1 MSLWQHVREL
11 RGRLFKSLI
20 ALIVTTI
27 ISTMLGNRIIVLLA
41 YPIGGIDKLS
51 SIDVTENVTVFMKV
65 SLLSGFILA
74 LPIIVYQIIA
84 FIVPGLTPKE
94 RRSLYIALPSALVLF
109 IAGVTFAF
117 LVMLPVAI
125 PFLVDFL
132 GIPTQPRLSNY
143 FSFVTSLLFW
153 IGISFETP
161 LLVYVL
167 AKFHIVSAEVLIK
180 QWRIAIV
187 VIAIVAAVVTPTPDP
202 INMGLLMIP
211 LTFLYLLSVL
221 LAKLAVREDKSSLNE
236 TT

>member
-1 MSLWQHVREL
+1 MSLWQHIREL
-11 RGRLFKSLI
+11 RGRLFKGLI
-20 ALIVTTI
+20 ALIVGTI
-27 ISTMLGNRIIVLLA
+27 ISTLLGNKIIVLLA
-41 YPIGGIDKLS
+41 YPIGGVDKLS

-74 LPIIVYQIIA
+74 LPVIIYQVIA
-84 FIVPGLTPKE
+84 FIVPGLTSKE
-94 RRSLYIALPSALVLF
+94 RRSIYIAIPSALLLF
-109 IAGVTFAF
+109 IAGVLFAF

-161 LLVYVL
+161 LFVYVL
-167 AKFHIVSAEVLIK
+167 AKFHVVSAGALIR

-187 VIAIVAAVVTPTPDP
+187 VIAIIAAVVTPTPDP

-211 LTFLYLLSVL
+211 LTVLYALSIL
-221 LAKLAVREDKSSLNE
+221 LAKLAVRGEKNGDPSPS
-236 TT
+236 